1 MEKLLNKAFEK
12 AKFIALKYVK
22 EIDIAEEVAQ
32 LTSIKLYLNYDKIDK
47 TKIDNWLFS
56 VTRNLCMDIH
66 RKQKKTQELL
76 VDPLDLSKNIAH
88 EATEINEDLNLD
100 IYDFISVADRKL
112 LKKYYNQNVSLPKLA
127 QDFKIKKEKLR
138 RKIHS
143 LENEIKLFH
152 LINSDVIYFNP
163 IPNTNLARKINNF
176 FKTLSKSLENDDL
189 SSMKRYCKGAIIN
202 DSIKKVKIKSYETCK
217 IKVIENNNYN
227 IIIAYLDFEKQLK
240 VFNIRFTITKS
251 GNIQVLEMPILPEKV
266 LILDKKHFALEGGA
280 KELINK
286 KGLYNNKLGTIEELE
301 KKKLAKLIQTE
312 DDF

>member
-47 TKIDNWLFS
+47 TKINSWLFS

-76 VDPLDLSKNIAH
+76 VDPLDLSKNFSH
-88 EATEINEDLNLD
+88 EATELNEDLDLD
-100 IYDFISVADRKL
+100 IYAFISVADKKI
-112 LKKYYNQNVSLPKLA
+112 LKKYYNQNVPLAKLA
-127 QDFKIKKEKLR
+127 QDFKIKKDKLR
-138 RKIHS
+138 RKIYS

-152 LINSDVIYFNP
+152 LINSDVVYFNP
-163 IPNTNLARKINNF
+163 IPSTSLAKKINNF
-176 FKTLSKSLENDDL
+176 FKNLSKSLENYDL
-189 SSMKRYCKGAIIN
+189 SSMKRYCKDAIIH
-202 DSIKKVKIKSYETCK
+202 DSIKKIKIKSYETCK
-217 IKVIENNNYN
+217 IKVIEDNNYN

-266 LILDKKHFALEGGA
+266 LILDKERVPLKNGS

-301 KKKLAKLIQTE
+301 KKKIAKVVQTE